1 MMGDV
6 ATGRVPDRGR
16 GSPRGYVGVVG
27 PSEAADEECALAR
40 EVGALLAGHGFAVI
54 TGGLGGIMRAASQGT
69 AEAGGLSIGLLPGA
83 SRDDANPHVTIALP
97 TGMGEMRNA
106 LLVRSCDAIIA
117 VGGSWGTLSEVALAC
132 RGSNPRGG
140 RRPRAVPDRARL
152 IKRRP
157 RWWAPHPEQLAVLRR
172 TIPSRSERAIRP
184 RQRADTPSL
193 RVLAS
198 GGFSPHTHHVDHSS
212 MM

>member
-1 MMGDV
+1 M

-132 RGSNPRGG
+132 RAGLPVVALGG
-140 RRPRAVPDRARL
+140 WDLPVTGGPAAAATPAEAVDLVLSR
-152 IKRRP
+152 I
-157 RWWAPHPEQLAVLRR
+157 APA
-172 TIPSRSERAIRP
+172 
-184 RQRADTPSL
+184 
-193 RVLAS
+193 
-198 GGFSPHTHHVDHSS
+198 
-212 MM
+212 